1 MMSPGSGKSRK
12 KELNQELILTPFID
26 LLSTCVCF
34 LLISAVWIEVGSI
47 QIKQSH
53 GTGAAVQAKESYDLE
68 VFFSADDQAN
78 LYLKKDGK
86 MIQTF
91 KVSGAGSFE
100 SFITNIDSTIVSS
113 VLKDNKNQL
122 RNIGTATVATT
133 PGLNYGHL
141 VSTLDI
147 LRKNKITNIGV
158 MSEKTK

>member
-1 MMSPGSGKSRK
+1 MMSSGTGKRGK

-53 GTGAAVQAKESYDLE
+53 GTGAAEQAKESYDLE

-86 MIQTF
+86 MVQTF

-100 SFITNIDSTIVSS
+100 TFITNIDSTIVSKI
-113 VLKDNKNQL
+113 LHDKDKI
-122 RNIGTATVATT
+122 RTIGTATVATT
-133 PGLNYGHL
+133 QGLNYGHL